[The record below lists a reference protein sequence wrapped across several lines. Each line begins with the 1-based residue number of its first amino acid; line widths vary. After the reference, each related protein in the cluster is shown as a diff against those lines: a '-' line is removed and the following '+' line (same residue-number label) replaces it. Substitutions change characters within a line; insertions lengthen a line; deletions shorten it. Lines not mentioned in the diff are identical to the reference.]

1 MKKSIIFLGLALVV
15 FSNVAMAST
24 GVISSATGIL
34 KQEITATPLAAAIA
48 KGDIKSVKAFIAY
61 GINVNERSNDMTP
74 LMLAARYNQVEIM
87 NLLIANGA
95 SLKETNAK
103 GFNALKYAQ
112 LSNAQDAVTMITK
125 ENTAI
130 ALNKKQAA
138 KRSAI

>member
-1 MKKSIIFLGLALVV
+1 MKKSIIFLGLALILI
-15 FSNVAMAST
+15 SNVAIASS
-24 GVISSATGIL
+24 VSAPLAVSTSP
-34 KQEITATPLAAAIA
+34 QEITATPLAAAIA

-61 GINVNERSNDMTP
+61 GTDINERSNDMTP

-95 SLKETNAK
+95 SLRETNAK

-112 LSNAQDAVTMITK
+112 LSNAHDAVAMIAK

-130 ALNKKQAA
+130 ALNKKQSI